1 MQKICIIFIGVLI
14 ALNPLSSYSK
24 NKRIASFPFEMIGSY
39 VVLEVKINNSTP
51 LKFILDSGIRQTLIT
66 ELFEDDKVDLNYNDT
81 TELQGLGNEY
91 VLKALLSDN
100 NLLKVGRLQMKKS
113 TVVFLQSDMFN
124 LSAILGQKINGILG
138 VEMFKNHV
146 VDINYGTMRINIYDP
161 EGFIASDKYEWIPM
175 ETSALSKMFIQ
186 INVKEVNGES
196 YKKLKVLLDT
206 GAETSAWLQTMT
218 KDAVKAS
225 DKSIYGVIGEGL
237 NGEILGSFSRLQEL
251 CIGSY
256 CIPNP
261 IVAFPDSAAIGEALR
276 MPGRDG
282 TVGSQILKRFN
293 MIFDYRNKR
302 FYFVKNHYFKDP
314 FDYNISG
321 VEVVQTLLLFPVFEV
336 NKVWK
341 NSQAEKAGIK
351 KGDIVFEINNEK
363 TYFKTLA
370 EIKKIFST
378 PSKRPLNL
386 LIKRNDE
393 FMKIQLDMK
402 DEL

>member
-1 MQKICIIFIGVLI
+1 
-14 ALNPLSSYSK
+14 
-24 NKRIASFPFEMIGSY
+24 
-39 VVLEVKINNSTP
+39 
-51 LKFILDSGIRQTLIT
+51 
-66 ELFEDDKVDLNYNDT
+66 
-81 TELQGLGNEY
+81 
-91 VLKALLSDN
+91 
-100 NLLKVGRLQMKKS
+100 
-113 TVVFLQSDMFN
+113 
-124 LSAILGQKINGILG
+124 
-138 VEMFKNHV
+138 
-146 VDINYGTMRINIYDP
+146 
-161 EGFIASDKYEWIPM
+161 
-175 ETSALSKMFIQ
+175 
-186 INVKEVNGES
+186 
-196 YKKLKVLLDT
+196 
-206 GAETSAWLQTMT
+206 
-218 KDAVKAS
+218 
-225 DKSIYGVIGEGL
+225 
-237 NGEILGSFSRLQEL
+237 
-251 CIGSY
+251 
-256 CIPNP
+256 
-261 IVAFPDSAAIGEALR
+261 